1 MTYERKK
8 INYVNGVAIKR
19 GVSQEEANGTKLVYP
34 KKLSKKKS
42 LLHKKGVVNKGDG
55 SFNIHMK
62 ILKPLHKIE
71 EWKKQRLEYTPGAIK
86 MLERQFKRL
95 HSERPHTDFNVKSVI
110 GLSAP
115 LRKEKEYQKFQ
126 SLVRQILVEQNSNGK
141 VIKMYLSDFDI
152 QNTGKTQKER
162 INLEKKLV
170 NQFKDFIT
178 TKVNHSD
185 LQNSGSATRQLMFN
199 SPGKRVR
206 NNITYQTPPQSPRRK
221 LFWNI

>member
-62 ILKPLHKIE
+62 ILTPLHRIVGWHK
-71 EWKKQRLEYTPGAIK
+71 LEYTKSAIK

-95 HSERPHTDFNVKSVI
+95 HSKRPHTDFNVKYVK
-110 GLSAP
+110 GAAP
-115 LRKEKEYQKFQ
+115 PKDEYKKYT
-126 SLVRQILVEQNSNGK
+126 SLVRQILVEQNNDGK
-141 VIKMYLSDFDI
+141 VVRMYLTDFDI
-152 QNTGKTQKER
+152 QNTNEKSKNR
-162 INLEKKLV
+162 KNLEEQV
-170 NQFKDFIT
+170 VEQFKDFIT
-178 TKVNHSD
+178 TKDNHSND
-185 LQNSGSATRQLMFN
+185 LQNRESATRQLMFN
-199 SPGKRVR
+199 SPGKRGR
-206 NNITYQTPPQSPRRK
+206 NNTTYQTPPQSPRRK
-221 LFWNI
+221 LF